1 MFTDG
6 QICCIFN
13 SRFVF
18 PVRSIWINF
27 IFTVFFI
34 HKVPILTLDF
44 IMCRLSFRVRFEFIL
59 FFKICGHT
67 LKVSNIVGFFLLLER
82 LSYLK
87 NWKGD
92 ETHRKKCYLSIFQ
105 FVELLNASFDADFSK
120 VKAKR
125 RVPLISHGQFYCPKF
140 RVFLFQFEEQI
151 NGILFHIL
159 NG

>member
-1 MFTDG
+1 MFTHG

-18 PVRSIWINF
+18 PVRSI
-27 IFTVFFI
+27 VFFI

-82 LSYLK
+82 
-87 NWKGD
+87 
-92 ETHRKKCYLSIFQ
+92 LSIFQ